1 MLQSV
6 ARSVIEAGPRFGES
20 RIGAGRRVNV
30 EYVSA
35 NPTGPM
41 HVGHCRGAVV
51 GDALANLL
59 AKTGHRVTKEY
70 YINDAGAQVIALTWA
85 AYWRYLQA
93 IGTQVDVE
101 AFSALTP
108 TGLQYQGEYLIPVG
122 ETLAAEHGKSLADVS
137 GQPADPSVW
146 FEIVRTATLRVMM
159 EEIRTDLGL
168 LGINHEVFSSE
179 AETLASGQVDEA
191 INALDAKGLLY
202 EACSSHPRAR
212 HRKTGSRAPR
222 PCSAPRSLVTTLTV
236 HCANLMA
243 ATPILPMISLSC
255 PEGTE
260 RRRADRRAWRRS
272 WRLCLS
278 YAGCR
283 ERPDRWQDGIRGCDV
298 PDRAHHEGRRACAH
312 VQACRHLRHTA

>member
-1 MLQSV
+1 M
-6 ARSVIEAGPRFGES
+6 
-20 RIGAGRRVNV
+20 

-59 AKTGHRVTKEY
+59 AKTGHKVTKEY

-101 AFSALTP
+101 TFSALTP
-108 TGLQYQGEYLIPVG
+108 TGLQYQGDYLIPIG
-122 ETLAAEHGKSLADVS
+122 ESLAAEHGKSLADAV
-137 GQPADPSVW
+137 GQATDPSVW
-146 FEIVRTATLRVMM
+146 FDTVRAATLKVMM

-168 LGINHEVFSSE
+168 LGIHHEVFSSE

-202 EACSSHPRAR
+202 EACSSPPRAR

-222 PCSAPRSLVTTLTV
+222 PCSAPPSSAMTS
-236 HCANLMA
+236 
-243 ATPILPMISLSC
+243 I
-255 PEGTE
+255 
-260 RRRADRRAWRRS
+260 
-272 WRLCLS
+272 
-278 YAGCR
+278 
-283 ERPDRWQDGIRGCDV
+283 V
-298 PDRAHHEGRRACAH
+298 PA
-312 VQACRHLRHTA
+312 